1 MNRGFALVVATPG
14 VASRLV
20 AWLFRLGGMGLI
32 PLGLLDNSVVPV
44 PGSMDVFTV
53 VLAAQQRQWWW
64 YYALMATLGSVIG
77 GYATYQLG
85 RKEGKE
91 AIARRFSQSRMDR
104 VHAQFERWGYGAV
117 AVPAMLPPPV
127 PMVPF
132 LLAAGAAQYPRA
144 KFVLAL
150 IVGRGIRYTA
160 LAFLASR
167 YGRRILKEISGFGHP
182 VLFAGIAVVIVIS
195 GLAFVFVGRRKPAD
209 RAA

>member
-1 MNRGFALVVATPG
+1 MTPDTLMILSADVG
-14 VASRLV
+14 RRLV
-20 AWLFRLGGMGLI
+20 AWLFRLGGVGLI

-44 PGSMDVFTV
+44 PGSMDALTI
-53 VLAAQQRQWWW
+53 VLASQQHQWWW

-85 RKEGKE
+85 CREGQE
-91 AIARRFSQSRMDR
+91 AIARRFSKGRMDR
-104 VHAQFERWGYGAV
+104 VHEQFERWGYGAV
-117 AVPAMLPPPV
+117 AIPAMIPPPM

-132 LLAAGAAQYPRA
+132 LLAAGAAKYPRT

-160 LAFLASR
+160 LAFLGAH
-167 YGRRILKEISGFGHP
+167 YGRRILKLISGFGHP
-182 VLFAGIAVVIVIS
+182 VLFATIAIVIVIS
-195 GLAFVFVGRRKPAD
+195 GLAFIFIGKRKPAG

>member
-1 MNRGFALVVATPG
+1 MNPGIALAAATPG
-14 VASRLV
+14 VGRRLV
-20 AWLFRLGGMGLI
+20 AWLLRLGGIGLI

-44 PGSMDVFTV
+44 PGSMDALTV
-53 VLAAQQRQWWW
+53 LLAAQQRQLWW

-85 RKEGKE
+85 RKEGQE
-91 AIARRFSQSRMDR
+91 AIARRFSQTRMDR
-104 VHAQFERWGYGAV
+104 IHAQFERWGYGAV
-117 AVPAMLPPPV
+117 AIPAMLPPPM

-132 LLAAGAAQYPRA
+132 LLAAGAAQYPRT

-167 YGRRILKEISGFGHP
+167 YGRRILRQISGFGHP
-182 VLFAGIAVVIVIS
+182 VLFAVIVVAIVIS
-195 GLAFVFVGRRKPAD
+195 GLVFVFVGRRKPAR

>member
-1 MNRGFALVVATPG
+1 MNPGIALAIATPG
-14 VASRLV
+14 VGRRLV
-20 AWLFRLGGMGLI
+20 AWLFRLGGVGLI

-44 PGSMDVFTV
+44 PGSMDALTV
-53 VLAAQQRQWWW
+53 VLAAQQRQLWW

-85 RKEGKE
+85 RKEGQE
-91 AIARRFSQSRMDR
+91 ASARRFSQGRMDR

-117 AVPAMLPPPV
+117 AIPAMLPPPM

-132 LLAAGAAQYPRA
+132 LLAAGAAQYPRT

-150 IVGRGIRYTA
+150 TVGRGIRYTA

-167 YGRRILKEISGFGHP
+167 YGRHILRQISGFGHP
-182 VLFAGIAVVIVIS
+182 VLFAVIAAAIVVS
-195 GLAFVFVGRRKPAD
+195 GLVFIFVGKRKPAS

>member
-1 MNRGFALVVATPG
+1 MNPGIALVVATPG
-14 VASRLV
+14 VGRRLV
-20 AWLFRLGGMGLI
+20 AWLFRLGGIGLI

-44 PGSMDVFTV
+44 PGSMDALTV
-53 VLAAQQRQWWW
+53 VLAAQQRQLWW

-85 RKEGKE
+85 RKEGQE
-91 AIARRFSQSRMDR
+91 AIARRFSQAHMDR
-104 VHAQFERWGYGAV
+104 IHAQFERWGYGAV
-117 AVPAMLPPPV
+117 AIPAMLPPPM

-132 LLAAGAAQYPRA
+132 LLAAGAAQYPRT

-167 YGRRILKEISGFGHP
+167 YGRRILRQISGFGHP
-182 VLFAGIAVVIVIS
+182 VLFAVIVVAIVIS
-195 GLAFVFVGRRKPAD
+195 GLVFVFVGRRKPAR